1 MVPTTIA
8 VQAAFTVITIIMTS
22 PLLHLMHLV
31 SPALPVGAYAYS
43 QGLEY
48 AVERRWVKGLAGA
61 EEWIGE
67 VLSHSLGGLDLPVL
81 RRLHAAWQIGANQ
94 DVVYWN
100 AYLQAARESKE
111 LLLED
116 VQMGE
121 ALLRLLV
128 SLELPNA
135 LAWPKGAP
143 PSFATMFALA
153 AQYWQVDSDD
163 TLSGFAWSWLE
174 NQVAAAIKLVPLGQT
189 DGQRLL
195 MALMPILET
204 AVSIAKTRGDED
216 LGVGLPGLAM
226 ASAQHETQYS
236 RLFRS

>member
-1 MVPTTIA
+1 
-8 VQAAFTVITIIMTS
+8 MTS

-48 AVERRWVKGLAGA
+48 AVERGWVKSLTGA
-61 EEWIGE
+61 EDWIGE

-81 RRLHAAWQIGANQ
+81 QRLHTAWQAGALD
-94 DVVYWN
+94 DVAYWN
-100 AYLQAARESKE
+100 DYLQAARESKE

-128 SLELPNA
+128 SLEVPNA
-135 LAWPKGAP
+135 LAWPKGVAV
-143 PSFATMFALA
+143 SFATVFALA
-153 AQYWQVDSDD
+153 AQHWQVNSDD
-163 TLSGFAWSWLE
+163 ALSGFAWSWLE

-195 MALMPILET
+195 LALMPKLET
-204 AVSIAKTRGDED
+204 SVSAAKTRDSDD

>member
-1 MVPTTIA
+1 
-8 VQAAFTVITIIMTS
+8 
-22 PLLHLMHLV
+22 MHLV

-48 AVERRWVKGLAGA
+48 AVERSWISSLAGA
-61 EEWIGE
+61 EDWIGE
-67 VLSHSLGGLDLPVL
+67 VLGHSLGGLDLPVL
-81 RRLHAAWQIGANQ
+81 QRLHAAWQAGDRS
-94 DVVYWN
+94 DVAYWN

-128 SLELPNA
+128 SLEVPNA
-135 LAWPKGAP
+135 LAWPKAEP

-153 AQYWQVDSDD
+153 AQYWQVNSDD
-163 TLSGFAWSWLE
+163 TLSAFAWSWLE

-195 MALMPILET
+195 MTLMPVLEL
-204 AVSIAKTRGDED
+204 AVRGAKIRKDEE